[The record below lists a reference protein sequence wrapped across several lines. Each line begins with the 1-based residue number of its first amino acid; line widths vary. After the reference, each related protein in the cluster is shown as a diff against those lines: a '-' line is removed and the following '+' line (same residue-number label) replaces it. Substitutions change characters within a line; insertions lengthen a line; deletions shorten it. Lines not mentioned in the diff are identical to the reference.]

1 MEARFEGRT
10 VVVTG
15 AAQGIGLEI
24 AKRFASEGASLV
36 LGDLDGDK
44 LEQAASSLKPSS
56 KGRPVTMAGDLAD
69 PAIAQRLIDAA
80 AAEFGSIDVLVN
92 NAGGGVI
99 MPTLDHT
106 EETLRQTIDRNL
118 WTTIYCS
125 IPAIRLMADAGYGRV
140 VNIGAE
146 SVRNGLYNHAIYNA
160 AKGGVHGLTTGWAR
174 EFAPSGITVN
184 TVAPS
189 GTMTEQLSAVMGMDV
204 PEVKDFIDNTIALI
218 PMGRFAEMAEI
229 ASAVAYLASEEA
241 RFVTGQVISVN
252 GGSSM
257 L

>member
-1 MEARFEGRT
+1 MEKRFEGRT
-10 VVVTG
+10 AIVTG
-15 AAQGIGLEI
+15 GAQGIGLRI
-24 AKRFASEGASLV
+24 AERLAAEGASLV
-36 LGDLDGDK
+36 IGDLSAEK
-44 LEQAASSLKPSS
+44 LEDVVATLKPSQTAA
-56 KGRPVTMAGDLAD
+56 PVPVAGDLSTSDGAQNLVD
-69 PAIAQRLIDAA
+69 IAVR
-80 AAEFGSIDVLVN
+80 EFGSIDILVN

-99 MPTLDHT
+99 QPTFDHT
-106 EETLRQTIDRNL
+106 EETLRLTLDRNL

-125 IPAIRLMADAGYGRV
+125 IAALRVMVDAGYGRI

-174 EFAPSGITVN
+174 EFAPYGITVN

-189 GTMTEQLSAVMGMDV
+189 GTMTEQLEAATKLDV
-204 PEVKDFIDNTIALI
+204 PQVQEFVNNTLALI
-218 PMGRFAEMAEI
+218 PMGRFAEMSEI

-241 RFVTGQVISVN
+241 RFITGQVLSVN

>member
-1 MEARFEGRT
+1 MTQRFEGRT

-15 AAQGIGLEI
+15 AAQGIGLRI
-24 AKRFASEGASLV
+24 AERFASEGANLV
-36 LGDLDGDK
+36 VADIAADK
-44 LEQAASSLKPSS
+44 LTDAAATLKPSS
-56 KGRPVTMAGDLAD
+56 AGPAVPVTADLSRD
-69 PAIAQRLIDAA
+69 EGAQRVVETAI
-80 AAEFGSIDVLVN
+80 AEFGSLDVLVN

-99 MPTLDHT
+99 QPTFSHT
-106 EETLRQTIDRNL
+106 EETLRQTLDRNL

-125 IPAIRLMADAGYGRV
+125 IAALRVMADAGYGRI

-174 EFAPSGITVN
+174 EFAPFGITVN

-189 GTMTEQLSAVMGMDV
+189 GTLTEQLAAATELDI
-204 PEVKDFIDNTIALI
+204 PEVREFVTNTLALI
-218 PMGRFAEMAEI
+218 PMGRFAEMSEI

-241 RFVTGQVISVN
+241 RFITGQVLSVN

>member
-1 MEARFEGRT
+1 MEQRFQGRT
-10 VVVTG
+10 AIVTG
-15 AAQGIGLEI
+15 GAQGIGLRI
-24 AKRFASEGASLV
+24 AERLASEGASLV
-36 LGDLDGDK
+36 IGDLSAEK
-44 LEQAASSLKPSS
+44 LDAAVATLKPSDIAA
-56 KGRPVTMAGDLAD
+56 PVPVAGDLSTSD
-69 PAIAQRLIDAA
+69 GAQRIVDTAVR
-80 AAEFGSIDVLVN
+80 EFGSIDILVN

-99 MPTLDHT
+99 QPTFDHT
-106 EETLRQTIDRNL
+106 EETLRRTIDRNL

-125 IPAIRLMADAGYGRV
+125 IAALRVMVDARYGRI

-146 SVRNGLYNHAIYNA
+146 SVRNGLYDHAIYNA

-174 EFAPSGITVN
+174 EFAPFGITVN

-189 GTMTEQLSAVMGMDV
+189 ATMTEQLDAATKLDI
-204 PEVKDFIDNTIALI
+204 PEVQDFLTKTRALI
-218 PMGRFAEMAEI
+218 PMGRFAEMSEI

-241 RFVTGQVISVN
+241 GFVTGQVLSVN